1 MSENFKNSKFRILK
15 VECNIIGIDNIQQP
29 KESGITLKIEEKLS
43 CRKPKN
49 LSDEII
55 QLEIDTVITSE
66 EVQDLKISLLSQA
79 IFNFE
84 KVPSNIDQI
93 LQDECYPVARAKVY
107 GAIKTIT
114 ETMGIPPIDLNRQ
127 SE

>member
-84 KVPSNIDQI
+84 EVPSNIDQI